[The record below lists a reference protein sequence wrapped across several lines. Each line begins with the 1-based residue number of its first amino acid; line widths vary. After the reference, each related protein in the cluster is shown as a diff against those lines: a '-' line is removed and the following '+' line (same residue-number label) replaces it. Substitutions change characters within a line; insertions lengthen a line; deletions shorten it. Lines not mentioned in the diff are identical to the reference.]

1 MNSVNAFNPTARTGM
16 FNEAVTVSDFV
27 ANSALR
33 DPDRIALIEVQTG
46 ERISYSVLDSQVSAT
61 AAALLES
68 GLIPSRTGDRV
79 AILMGNSIE
88 FVVSYFGIVRAG
100 LVPVPLNPGYTSRE
114 ITEILEV
121 SDAKVLLVSEEL
133 AELGADSVPDSC
145 RAMLCEE
152 ITSTRDSIRN
162 FLKESIR
169 SLIRKPDVKVDFP
182 KIAAGDLGL
191 LLFTSGSDGTPKGV
205 MLTNENLV
213 SNVSALLELRN
224 PPIVSAEDTV
234 LAVLPLFH
242 IYGLNTVLTM
252 ALAAGA
258 SVVILDRFDASES
271 LEVISREHVT
281 TVAGAPAMYLLWSRI
296 PSVTNAMRPVRLL
309 SSGGAPLPVEVFN
322 RFEELT
328 GMRIFEGYGM
338 TETSPVITS
347 TVVNSRARAG
357 CVGLPIAGTSIR
369 IMTDSGDEAEFGDPG
384 EIWVKGPGVFL
395 GYWPT
400 QDSGP
405 DSYGWFGTGD
415 IGYQDEDGALHLVD
429 RRRELIIVNGFNVF
443 PREVEVALESL
454 PDVAEAA
461 VLGRPDP
468 ETGEA
473 VGALIV
479 LVPGSSATP
488 ESIGADVARSIAR
501 FKCPTQIRIVPSL
514 PKSAT
519 GKIAKGRLREV
530 FGVEVLGVEVLG
542 DEVLGVEVTGESVE
556 QG

>member
-1 MNSVNAFNPTARTGM
+1 MCQTASVNSVNPSVRTG
-16 FNEAVTVSDFV
+16 NLNGVVTVSDFL
-27 ANSALR
+27 ANSAFR
-33 DPDRIALIEVQTG
+33 DPDRVALIEAETG
-46 ERISYSVLDSQVSAT
+46 ERLTYSALDSKVSAT

-68 GLIPSRTGDRV
+68 SLTPSRSGDRV
-79 AILMGNSIE
+79 AMLMGNSIE

-100 LVPVPLNPGYTSRE
+100 LVPIPLNPGYTTKE

-121 SDAKVLLVSEEL
+121 SQAKVLLVSAEY

-145 RAMLCEE
+145 PAMLCEE
-152 ITSTRDSIRN
+152 ITSTRESIRS
-162 FLKESIR
+162 FLKESVN
-169 SLIRKPDVKVDFP
+169 SLIRKPNTKVEFP
-182 KIAAGDLGL
+182 QIAADNLGL
-191 LLFTSGSDGTPKGV
+191 LLFTSGSDGIAKGV
-205 MLTNENLV
+205 MLTHENLV

-242 IYGLNTVLTM
+242 MYGLNTVLTM

-258 SVVILDRFDASES
+258 SVVILDRFDAAES

-281 TVAGAPAMYLLWSRI
+281 TVAGAPAMYLMWSRI
-296 PSVTNAMRPVRLL
+296 PGVTDAMRPVRLL

-338 TETSPVITS
+338 TESSPVITS
-347 TVVNSRARAG
+347 TVVNSLARAG

-369 IMTDSGDEAEFGDPG
+369 IMADSGDEVEFGDPG

-395 GYWPT
+395 GYWP
-400 QDSGP
+400 DRNGGP
-405 DSYGWFGTGD
+405 DSEGWFGTGD
-415 IGYQDEDGALHLVD
+415 IGYQDQDGALHLVD

-443 PREVEVALESL
+443 PREVEMALEAL
-454 PDVAEAA
+454 TDVAEAA

-473 VGALIV
+473 VSALVV

-488 ESIGADVARSIAR
+488 ELIGASVAESLAR
-501 FKCPTQIRIVPSL
+501 FKCPTQIRIVGSL
-514 PKSAT
+514 PRSAT

-530 FGVEVLGVEVLG
+530 YGVDVS
-542 DEVLGVEVTGESVE
+542 DESIVKD
-556 QG
+556 

>member
-1 MNSVNAFNPTARTGM
+1 MCQTAAVNSVNATTRTSAFGD
-16 FNEAVTVSDFV
+16 VVSVADFL

-33 DPDRIALIEVQTG
+33 DPDRIALIESETG
-46 ERISYSVLDSQVSAT
+46 ERVSYSMLDSQVNAT

-68 GLIPSRTGDRV
+68 GLSSSRSGDRV
-79 AILMGNSIE
+79 AMLMGNSIE

-100 LVPVPLNPGYTSRE
+100 LVPIPLNPGYTSRE
-114 ITEILEV
+114 ISEILEV
-121 SDAKVLLVSEEL
+121 SEAKMLLVSAEF

-145 RAMLCEE
+145 PAVLCEE
-152 ITSTRDSIRN
+152 ITSTRESIRN
-162 FLKESIR
+162 FLRESMR
-169 SLIRKPDVKVDFP
+169 SLIRKTDIKADFP
-182 KIAAGDLGL
+182 KRETDDLAL
-191 LLFTSGSDGTPKGV
+191 LLFTSGSDGTAKGV
-205 MLTNENLV
+205 MLTNANLV

-258 SVVILDRFDASES
+258 SVVILDRFDATES

-296 PSVTNAMRPVRLL
+296 PNVANAMRPVRLL

-347 TVVNSRARAG
+347 TVVNSLARAG

-369 IMTDSGDEAEFGDPG
+369 ILSDSGDEAEFGDPG

-395 GYWPT
+395 GYWPNRE
-400 QDSGP
+400 DGP
-405 DSYGWFGTGD
+405 DSQGWFGTGD

-443 PREVEVALESL
+443 PREVEVALEAL
-454 PDVAEAA
+454 TDVVEAA

-473 VGALIV
+473 VSALIV
-479 LVPGSSATP
+479 LAPGSSATS
-488 ESIGADVARSIAR
+488 ESIGLAVAKALAR
-501 FKCPTQIRIVPSL
+501 FKCPTQIRIVRSL
-514 PKSAT
+514 PRSAT

-530 FGVEVLGVEVLG
+530 YGAQ
-542 DEVLGVEVTGESVE
+542 VTGEPDE

>member
-1 MNSVNAFNPTARTGM
+1 MCQTRTVNSINSATETGT
-16 FNEAVTVSDFV
+16 FHEVVTVADFL
-27 ANSALR
+27 AMSALR
-33 DPDRIALIEVQTG
+33 DPDRVALIEAETG
-46 ERISYSVLDSQVSAT
+46 ARISYSTLDSQVSAT

-68 GLIPSRTGDRV
+68 GLIPSRSGDRV
-79 AILMGNSIE
+79 AMLIGNSIE

-100 LVPVPLNPGYTSRE
+100 LVPIPLNPSYTSRE
-114 ITEILEV
+114 LTEILEV
-121 SDAKVLLVSEEL
+121 SQAKVLLVSAEY

-145 RAMLCEE
+145 LAMLCEE
-152 ITSTRDSIRN
+152 ITSAR
-162 FLKESIR
+162 ESIR
-169 SLIRKPDVKVDFP
+169 KFVKDSIKNLIRKPDLKVEFP
-182 KIAAGDLGL
+182 QIASDDLGL
-191 LLFTSGSDGTPKGV
+191 LLFTSGSEGTAKGV
-205 MLTNENLV
+205 MLTNANMV

-242 IYGLNTVLTM
+242 VYGLNTVMTM
-252 ALAAGA
+252 AIAAGA
-258 SVVILDRFDASES
+258 SVVILDRFDAAES

-281 TVAGAPAMYLLWSRI
+281 TVAGAPAMYLMWSRI
-296 PSVTNAMRPVRLL
+296 PNVANAMRPIRLL
-309 SSGGAPLPVEVFN
+309 FSGAAPLPIEVFN

-347 TVVNSRARAG
+347 TVVDSRARAG

-369 IMTDSGDEAEFGDPG
+369 IMADSGEDAELGDPG

-395 GYWPT
+395 GYWP
-400 QDSGP
+400 DRDGGP

-443 PREVEVALESL
+443 PREVEVALEALAGVS
-454 PDVAEAA
+454 EAA
-461 VLGRPDP
+461 VLGRPDT

-473 VGALIV
+473 VSALIV
-479 LVPGSSATP
+479 LAPGSHATEASISAAVA
-488 ESIGADVARSIAR
+488 ESLAR
-501 FKCPTQIRIVPSL
+501 FKCPTQIRIVRSL
-514 PKSAT
+514 PRSAT

-530 FGVEVLGVEVLG
+530 Y
-542 DEVLGVEVTGESVE
+542 GESIE
-556 QG
+556 QV

>member
-1 MNSVNAFNPTARTGM
+1 MCQTASVNSVHPATRTGA
-16 FNEAVTVSDFV
+16 FSDVVTVSDFL

-33 DPDRIALIEVQTG
+33 DPDRIAIIEAETG
-46 ERISYSVLDSQVSAT
+46 ERISYSALDSKVTAT

-68 GLIPSRTGDRV
+68 GLIPSRSGDRV
-79 AILMGNSIE
+79 AMLMGNSIE
-88 FVVSYFGIVRAG
+88 FVISYFGIVRAG
-100 LVPVPLNPGYTSRE
+100 LVPIPLNPGYTSRE

-121 SDAKVLLVSEEL
+121 SDAKVLLVSAEL

-145 RAMLCEE
+145 PAMLCEE
-152 ITSTRDSIRN
+152 ITSTRESIRN
-162 FLKESIR
+162 FLKESLR
-169 SLIRKPDVKVDFP
+169 SLTRKSDTKVDFP
-182 KIAAGDLGL
+182 RIAVDNLGL
-191 LLFTSGSDGTPKGV
+191 LLFTSGSDGTAKGV
-205 MLTNENLV
+205 MLTHANLV

-252 ALAAGA
+252 SLAVGA

-271 LEVISREHVT
+271 LEVIAREHVT

-296 PSVTNAMRPVRLL
+296 PGVASAMRPVRLL
-309 SSGGAPLPVEVFN
+309 SSGGAPLPINVFN

-338 TETSPVITS
+338 TEASPVITS

-357 CVGLPIAGTSIR
+357 CVGLPIAETSIR
-369 IMTDSGDEAEFGDPG
+369 IMADSGDEVEFGDPG

-395 GYWPT
+395 GYWPNR
-400 QDSGP
+400 DGGP
-405 DSYGWFGTGD
+405 DSNGWFGTGD
-415 IGYQDEDGALHLVD
+415 IGYQDQDGALHLVD

-443 PREVEVALESL
+443 PREVEVALEAL
-454 PDVAEAA
+454 TDVAEAA

-468 ETGEA
+468 DTGEA
-473 VGALIV
+473 VSALIV
-479 LVPGSSATP
+479 LVPGSLATP
-488 ESIGADVARSIAR
+488 ESIGVGVAKALAR
-501 FKCPTQIRIVPSL
+501 FKCPTQIQIVGSL
-514 PKSAT
+514 PRSAT

-530 FGVEVLGVEVLG
+530 YGVDVS
-542 DEVLGVEVTGESVE
+542 GELTV
-556 QG
+556 QD

>member
-1 MNSVNAFNPTARTGM
+1 VNTVNSPTQSGVFNDV
-16 FNEAVTVSDFV
+16 VTVSDFL

-33 DPDRIALIEVQTG
+33 DPDRVALIESETG
-46 ERISYSVLDSQVSAT
+46 ERISYSALDSQVSAT

-68 GLIPSRTGDRV
+68 GLTHSRSGDRV
-79 AILMGNSIE
+79 AMLMGNSIE

-100 LVPVPLNPGYTSRE
+100 LVPIPLNPGYTSRE
-114 ITEILEV
+114 ITEILVV
-121 SDAKVLLVSEEL
+121 SEAKVLLVSAEF

-145 RAMLCEE
+145 PAMLCEE
-152 ITSTRDSIRN
+152 ITSTRESIRN
-162 FLKESIR
+162 FLKESIK
-169 SLIRKPDVKVDFP
+169 SLIRKPDVKADFP
-182 KIAAGDLGL
+182 KIAPDDLGL
-191 LLFTSGSDGTPKGV
+191 LLFTSGSDGTAKGV
-205 MLTNENLV
+205 MLTHANLV

-242 IYGLNTVLTM
+242 VYGLNTVLTM

-271 LEVISREHVT
+271 LEVIAREHIT
-281 TVAGAPAMYLLWSRI
+281 TVAGAPAMYLMWSRI
-296 PSVTNAMRPVRLL
+296 PGLADAMRPVRLL

-322 RFEELT
+322 LFEELT

-347 TVVNSRARAG
+347 TVVDSRARAG
-357 CVGLPIAGTSIR
+357 CVGLPIAGTRIR
-369 IMTDSGDEAEFGDPG
+369 IMADSGDEVELGDPG
-384 EIWVKGPGVFL
+384 EIWVQGPGVFL
-395 GYWPT
+395 GYWPGC
-400 QDSGP
+400 DGGP
-405 DSYGWFGTGD
+405 DSDGWFGTGD
-415 IGYQDEDGALHLVD
+415 IGYQDQDGALHLVD

-473 VGALIV
+473 VSALIV
-479 LVPGSSATP
+479 VVPGSTATP
-488 ESIGADVARSIAR
+488 ESIGVAVAESLAR
-501 FKCPTQIRIVPSL
+501 FKCPTQIRIVGSL
-514 PKSAT
+514 PRSAT

-530 FGVEVLGVEVLG
+530 YGAQAS
-542 DEVLGVEVTGESVE
+542 GESIE
-556 QG
+556 QD